1 MPVAILTG
9 QAEIHW
15 SAIAIGSM
23 LFHVFLMCV
32 FSLIMWFWLLRNYLA
47 NGIGVF
53 SFLTPIFG
61 MIFGVVFLNEHIELN
76 FILGT
81 ALVMLGVMTV
91 SLHHWIAQKIAMNV

>member
-1 MPVAILTG
+1 
-9 QAEIHW
+9 
-15 SAIAIGSM
+15 
-23 LFHVFLMCV
+23 
-32 FSLIMWFWLLRNYLA
+32 
-47 NGIGVF
+47 
-53 SFLTPIFG
+53 